1 MLLLKR
7 NKKYNK
13 KLFNI
18 KVMKLSK
25 SKYFILSALLF
36 LLAFQVVTP
45 ELSREE
51 RTALRREARDLRRH
65 PEKLKAMK
73 DSLVSLQKEVESFR
87 KMYRVAKGKEYD
99 FEQLKEVLLTR
110 VEDLEKEL
118 AECRKRKGGGDTT
131 FVQNGPVGPSG
142 IVFRVQIGAF
152 QKQQQTDVYREN
164 NVKGYKLEERGGL
177 IKHTLGYFNHYL
189 PAKTLRDYLSTIGVK
204 KAWVV
209 AFKNGQRVP
218 IADALGKMLELEAK
232 NFSSKGV
239 SYKVRIGDSE
249 KSNDYYRLLGNFQQ
263 FEEAKSFRS
272 YLKSLGIKKVQI
284 IEFIDG
290 QPTSVKEDR

>member
-1 MLLLKR
+1 MVL
-7 NKKYNK
+7 
-13 KLFNI
+13 
-18 KVMKLSK
+18 
-25 SKYFILSALLF
+25 

-51 RTALRREARDLRRH
+51 RRALRSEARDLRRN

-73 DSLVSLQKEVESFR
+73 DSLLSLGKEVESFR
-87 KMYRVAKGKEYD
+87 KLYRVAKGKEYD
-99 FEQLKEVLLTR
+99 FEQLKEVLLKR

-118 AECRKRKGGGDTT
+118 EECRKRKGGGDTLVRNIAT
-131 FVQNGPVGPSG
+131 GPTG

-152 QKQQQTDVYREN
+152 QKQQQTDVYRQN
-164 NVKGYKLEERGGL
+164 NVQGYKLEERGGL

-218 IADALGKMLELEAK
+218 IANALGEMLEIEAK
-232 NFSSKGV
+232 NFSTKGV
-239 SYKVRIGDSE
+239 SYKVRIGDNE
-249 KSNDYYRLLGNFQQ
+249 KSNDYYRLLGNFAQ
-263 FEEAKSFRS
+263 FDEAKSFRS

>member
-1 MLLLKR
+1 
-7 NKKYNK
+7 
-13 KLFNI
+13 
-18 KVMKLSK
+18 MKLSK
-25 SKYFILSALLF
+25 FKYSILSGLVF

-51 RTALRREARDLRRH
+51 RRALRSEARDLRRN

-73 DSLVSLQKEVESFR
+73 DSLASLQKEVESFR
-87 KMYRVAKGKEYD
+87 KLYRVAKGKEYD
-99 FEQLKEVLLTR
+99 FEQLKEVLLKR

-118 AECRKRKGGGDTT
+118 EECRKRKGGGDTT
-131 FVQNGPVGPSG
+131 FVQNNTGPTG

-152 QKQQQTDVYREN
+152 QKQQQTDVYRQN
-164 NVKGYKLEERGGL
+164 NVQGYKLEERGGL

-209 AFKNGQRVP
+209 AFKNGQRIP
-218 IADALGKMLELEAK
+218 IADALGEMLEIEAK
-232 NFSSKGV
+232 NFSTKGV
-239 SYKVRIGDSE
+239 SYKVRIGDNE
-249 KSNDYYRLLGNFQQ
+249 KSNDYYRLLGNFAQ
-263 FEEAKSFRS
+263 FDEAKSFRS